1 MPSCSWPF
9 SPTWKSLP
17 SHPFPSTSPIVPTL
31 PPASTVSTVMARG
44 CSRVWEQGGAGEA
57 WMRHRWSLATC
68 IGRWRKKGENLKG
81 NVHGVVAEE
90 RAIASTMGRFFNTNQ
105 LCGTGSI
112 FQKKHWF
119 CFFFLVATQ
128 PVACILQKHYLVI
141 NLTTKSIHSFISGKL
156 CTLLR
161 LCPIDLPSVKPNTNN
176 TVSTPK
182 WGDYSVFLNGI
193 ESTFT
198 GARIMT
204 AIMWHH
210 NSRHRRQYRI
220 ADEGIYAALGT
231 WFTLLSLNYIDP
243 SIRNMWPYKTC

>member
-9 SPTWKSLP
+9 SPPWKSLP

-81 NVHGVVAEE
+81 NVHGVVAKE

-119 CFFFLVATQ
+119 CFFFSSGYSTSGMHITEALLGDKLDNKVNSFFYFRKTLHLVAPMSNWPTISQ
-128 PVACILQKHYLVI
+128 AKH
-141 NLTTKSIHSFISGKL
+141 K
-156 CTLLR
+156 
-161 LCPIDLPSVKPNTNN
+161 
-176 TVSTPK
+176 
-182 WGDYSVFLNGI
+182 
-193 ESTFT
+193 
-198 GARIMT
+198 
-204 AIMWHH
+204 
-210 NSRHRRQYRI
+210 
-220 ADEGIYAALGT
+220 
-231 WFTLLSLNYIDP
+231 
-243 SIRNMWPYKTC
+243 

>member
-1 MPSCSWPF
+1 MTF
-9 SPTWKSLP
+9 LTY
-17 SHPFPSTSPIVPTL
+17 VE
-31 PPASTVSTVMARG
+31 VSTKPPVPINIAHRAHAATSLDGIDGDGERMQQ
-44 CSRVWEQGGAGEA
+44 SLGAG
-57 WMRHRWSLATC
+57 WRRRSLNASSV
-68 IGRWRKKGENLKG
+68 ELG
-81 NVHGVVAEE
+81 NVHRKMEE
-90 RAIASTMGRFFNTNQ
+90 EGRKFERERTWCCGKREGNRLNYGAI
-105 LCGTGSI
+105 
-112 FQKKHWF
+112 
-119 CFFFLVATQ
+119 FLVAKT
-128 PVACILQKHYLVI
+128 LVLFFFSSGYSTSGMHI
-141 NLTTKSIHSFISGKL
+141 TEALLGDKLDNKVNSFFYFRKT